1 MNIRTSLITNSQPAK
16 LMQPGKGTLNYPTSF
31 AQAATISCSSFSQQR
46 LDTQKSQS
54 NPVWLRV
61 IATIALN
68 DFGSF
73 SRSPRFTCYWWN
85 CFNQWKKLGNIVTIS
100 TGNCG
105 GKRHTFSIGDY
116 MVLTVV
122 FASIRGVW
130 AGFLPPKTARTD
142 AESTIAREKSILS
155 AFRNSLSK
163 VWRILSQT
171 PAFCQSRSL
180 RQQVI
185 PEPQPI
191 SFGKCSQPIPV
202 FNTNS
207 IPVKA
212 ARSEMA
218 LRPGYRNLRFF
229 LGIIGF
235 TISHNLSF
243 NIGLAMS
250 NLLVII
256 IWLLMLST
264 INVNNLSFC

>member
-16 LMQPGKGTLNYPTSF
+16 LMQPSKGTFNYPTSF
-31 AQAATISCSSFSQQR
+31 AQATTISCSSFSQQCF
-46 LDTQKSQS
+46 DIHKFQG
-54 NPVWLRV
+54 NPVWLR
-61 IATIALN
+61 IISSITLN
-68 DFGSF
+68 KVRSF
-73 SRSPRFTCYWWN
+73 SRTTSFTSYWRN
-85 CFNQWKKLGNIVTIS
+85 CFNQRKKLSNIVAIS
-100 TGNCG
+100 TGNCS
-105 GKRHTFSIGDY
+105 GKRHTVGIGDY
-116 MVLTVV
+116 MVLTAV
-122 FASIRGVW
+122 FASIGGVW
-130 AGFLPPKTARTD
+130 TRFLPPKTARTD

-155 AFRNSLSK
+155 AFRNLLSK
-163 VWRILSQT
+163 VWCILSQT

-191 SFGKCSQPIPV
+191 SFGKCSQPMPV

-212 ARSEMA
+212 ARSEIP
-218 LRPGYRNLRFF
+218 LRPGYRNLLFF
-229 LGIIGF
+229 LGIIGS
-235 TISHNLSF
+235 TIYHNSSS

-256 IWLLMLST
+256 IWLLMLSA